1 MKETS
6 ASACIEVVV
15 THPAETLTS
24 IIVDV
29 LRVPREEVADSL
41 DMEETG
47 TWDSLSHM
55 QLIAALEEEF
65 AVELT
70 ADEIVAMRSV
80 GHIKDVLRDKSIEI

>member
-1 MKETS
+1 MIES
-6 ASACIEVVV
+6 PASDKLLELIED
-15 THPAETLTS
+15 
-24 IIVDV
+24 I
-29 LRVPREEVADSL
+29 LRVPRAEITESL

-65 AVELT
+65 GLELD

-80 GHIKDVLRDKSIEI
+80 GSIKTVLRGKSVDV

>member
-1 MKETS
+1 MTHS
-6 ASACIEVVV
+6 AADQ
-15 THPAETLTS
+15 LTN

-29 LRVPREEVADSL
+29 LRVPRAEVADAL

-65 AVELT
+65 NMELT

-80 GHIKDVLRDKSIEI
+80 GQIKDVLRAKSIEI